1 MKSENTFLTFILA
14 MIPGAG
20 MMYLGAMRLGTL
32 IMFIFCS
39 AIWLAS
45 AISFSLMAL
54 ILPVIW
60 FYAFFKTFQFKK
72 LDEDGRLNEE
82 KRLISISGKN
92 TDGLKAIFSK
102 RHLWL
107 GILLCLVGLWLTI
120 DSIILPILSQYGID
134 IAYPI
139 YNRIPDMFLSLAL
152 IVLGVML
159 VKGRKKNEN
168 GEIKGYGGKKDE

>member
-1 MKSENTFLTFILA
+1 MKNENTFLTFVLA

-32 IMFIFCS
+32 IMFTFC
-39 AIWLAS
+39 AVIWLAS
-45 AISFSLMAL
+45 VTSFSLMTL

-60 FYAFFKTFQFKK
+60 FYAFFKTFQLKNM
-72 LDEDGRLNEE
+72 DEDGRLSEE
-82 KRLISISGKN
+82 KRLISVSGKN
-92 TDGLKAIFSK
+92 TDGLKALFNK

-120 DSIILPILSQYGID
+120 DSVILPILGEYGIN

-139 YNRIPDMFLSLAL
+139 YHRIPDMFVSLAL

-159 VKGRKKNEN
+159 VRGRKKSDN
-168 GEIKGYGGKKDE
+168 GEIKRYGGKKDE

>member
-1 MKSENTFLTFILA
+1 MKNENTFLTFVLA

-39 AIWLAS
+39 IIWLAS
-45 AISFSLMAL
+45 ATSFSLMAL
-54 ILPVIW
+54 MLPVIW
-60 FYAFFKTFQFKK
+60 FYAFFKTFQFKR
-72 LDEDGRLNEE
+72 LDEEGRLNEE
-82 KRLISISGKN
+82 KRLISVSGKN
-92 TDGLKAIFSK
+92 AGGLKAIFNR

-107 GILLCLVGLWLTI
+107 GILLCLAGLWLTI
-120 DSIILPILSQYGID
+120 DSVILPILPQYGID
-134 IAYPI
+134 ITYPI
-139 YNRIPDMFLSLAL
+139 YNKIPDMFVSLAL

-159 VKGRKKNEN
+159 VRGRKKGDN

>member
-1 MKSENTFLTFILA
+1 MKNENTFLTFVLA

-32 IMFIFCS
+32 IMFMFCS
-39 AIWLAS
+39 VIWLAS
-45 AISFSLMAL
+45 ATSFSLMAL

-60 FYAFFKTFQFKK
+60 FYAFFKTFQLKN
-72 LDEDGRLNEE
+72 LDEDGRLSEE
-82 KRLISISGKN
+82 KRLISVSGKN
-92 TDGLKAIFSK
+92 TGSLKAVFSK

-107 GILLCLVGLWLTI
+107 GVLLCLVGLWLTI
-120 DSIILPILSQYGID
+120 DSVILPILSQYGVNIP
-134 IAYPI
+134 YPI
-139 YNRIPDMFLSLAL
+139 YNSIPDIFVSLVL

-159 VKGRKKNEN
+159 VKGRKKSDN